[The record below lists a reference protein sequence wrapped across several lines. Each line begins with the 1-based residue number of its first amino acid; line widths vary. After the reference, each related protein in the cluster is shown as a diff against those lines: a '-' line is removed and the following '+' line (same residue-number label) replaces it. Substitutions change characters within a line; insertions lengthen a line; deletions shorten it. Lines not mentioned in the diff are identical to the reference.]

1 MLEILI
7 SKRRTKTNLNM
18 WLSFDSGMPENRDF
32 PSIYES
38 HDSDIPSSTWK
49 NDLGKFKKFKKNMPQ
64 KKSTT
69 EGEKKVLTKTGNFN
83 CKCKLFEH
91 QAKLLIKKKFSPP
104 SPLSLESF

>member
-1 MLEILI
+1 
-7 SKRRTKTNLNM
+7 
-18 WLSFDSGMPENRDF
+18 
-32 PSIYES
+32 
-38 HDSDIPSSTWK
+38 
-49 NDLGKFKKFKKNMPQ
+49 MPQ

-69 EGEKKVLTKTGNFN
+69 EGEKKKVLTKAGNFN